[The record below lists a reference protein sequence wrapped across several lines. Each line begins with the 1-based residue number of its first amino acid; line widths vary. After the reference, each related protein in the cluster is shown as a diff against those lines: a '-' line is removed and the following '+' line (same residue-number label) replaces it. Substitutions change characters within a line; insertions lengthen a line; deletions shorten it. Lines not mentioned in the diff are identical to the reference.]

1 MRTRATSHAIKRL
14 RDRADPTISDGTAR
28 WFLETA
34 ASSGGRRP
42 HCVPGQTR
50 AVLPLAGFNLLAVIG
65 ANGVIVTVA
74 PSYRR
79 KRYSDPLT
87 VSIRERIRARPKK

>member
-1 MRTRATSHAIKRL
+1 VRTRATAHAIKRL

-34 ASSGGRRP
+34 ASSSERRP

-50 AVLPLAGFNLLAVIG
+50 TIIVLDGVRLLAVMDGNG
-65 ANGVIVTVA
+65 AIVTVV
-74 PSYRR
+74 SSRRR
-79 KRYSDPLT
+79 KYSEPLS
-87 VSIRERIRARPKK
+87 VSVGERLRAAKK